1 MLGGKD
7 WGNKKKVLIVLAFE
21 LLTLIVMAIIL
32 IPGSSSVVKNYKYH
46 DEKMEKDNFWVDL
59 KRYQSAL
66 AVAVVCKL
74 FAFIIQKRP
83 FRIGLEVLATLLF
96 SYWIVGSY
104 TASGYLFVFILFILI
119 IPFIPV
125 ERWLKINILSQ
136 GIDHDDSLRGG
147 FWPNRVFRLHIL
159 PGMRNG

>member
-21 LLTLIVMAIIL
+21 LLTLLGVAIIL
-32 IPGSSSVVKNYKYH
+32 IPGSSTDVK
-46 DEKMEKDNFWVDL
+46 ENFWIDL
-59 KRYQSAL
+59 KKYQSAL
-66 AVAVVCKL
+66 ALAVICKL
-74 FAFIIQKRP
+74 FAFINQKRP

-104 TASGYLFVFILFILI
+104 TASGYLFAFILIILI